1 MLEQSGVN
9 GTILSLQQPSPVTD
23 ITAFSHLKDPLLLQ
37 FLTYYLNLRQGDRVP
52 RRGQVSPMDFPRL
65 LSNVFLYECDT
76 TAQDFHLRLAGSQV
90 AELLQTVK
98 AGTKMSDVFPPDVFP
113 IVLQRYRRICT
124 ELVVMH
130 NIGKV
135 FHLMGGT
142 GMGERIAM
150 PLLDNA
156 GVPSFII
163 GATVYTLP
171 KHEIHVPPGREAQI
185 VTYTPL

>member
-1 MLEQSGVN
+1 M
-9 GTILSLQQPSPVTD
+9 SLQPPGPVTD
-23 ITAFSHLKDPLLLQ
+23 ITAFRHVKDPLLHQ
-37 FLTYYLNLRQGDRVP
+37 FLDYYLTLRQGDRVP
-52 RRGQVSPMDFPRL
+52 RRSQVSPMDFPRL
-65 LSNVFLYECDT
+65 LSNIFLYECDT

-90 AELLQTVK
+90 AEMLQTMK

-113 IVLQRYRRICT
+113 IVLQRYRRVCT
-124 ELVVMH
+124 DLAVMH

-142 GMGERIAM
+142 GMGERIVM

-163 GATVYTLP
+163 GATVYMLP
-171 KHEIHVPPGREAQI
+171 KDEIHVPPGREPQV